1 VKKYWSINQDVKW
14 RFTGKTDTG
23 KVVTLLKHADIAI
36 ERHIKV
42 KGAASPY
49 DGNLTY
55 WSIRLGRNP
64 EMDGRVAWLL
74 KNQKGKCNWCGL
86 YFRDG
91 DKMEVDHIIPKSLG
105 GKDIRKNWQL
115 LHQHCHDEKT
125 AKDGSLRTKQT
136 EIEFRGN
143 LQQQGSSTID
153 KGGTTEEP
161 DEVKIS
167 RPVLKTSRGGD
178 SLA

>member
-1 VKKYWSINQDVKW
+1 
-14 RFTGKTDTG
+14 
-23 KVVTLLKHADIAI
+23 
-36 ERHIKV
+36 
-42 KGAASPY
+42 
-49 DGNLTY
+49 
-55 WSIRLGRNP
+55 
-64 EMDGRVAWLL
+64 
-74 KNQKGKCNWCGL
+74 
-86 YFRDG
+86 
-91 DKMEVDHIIPKSLG
+91 MEVDHIIPKSLG